1 MLPLDFN
8 KYSISPSIY
17 FSRFF
22 KNRAL
27 SSFLSTPFQSKVLTD
42 RSPNSKNITQIEL
55 PAILPSLEFL
65 PARIVKRRSSKHEI
79 EVHNKKGTMNQKTLP
94 SFSVLAQSILVN
106 GVYEHYKGLRYKIVG
121 VARHS
126 ETLEELVVYQ
136 ALYGKSELW
145 VRPLSMFLE
154 NIVINGQSQ
163 PRFNLIQ

>member
-1 MLPLDFN
+1 
-8 KYSISPSIY
+8 
-17 FSRFF
+17 
-22 KNRAL
+22 
-27 SSFLSTPFQSKVLTD
+27 
-42 RSPNSKNITQIEL
+42 
-55 PAILPSLEFL
+55 
-65 PARIVKRRSSKHEI
+65 
-79 EVHNKKGTMNQKTLP
+79 MNQKTLP
-94 SFSVLAQSILVN
+94 SFSALAQSILVN

-154 NIVINGQSQ
+154 NIVINGQSR